1 MRLVLV
7 LALLLAGCGFV
18 DPYTRSR
25 APEADGTAVRNGV
38 AAVFKEAKLSGTP
51 MVSRIYE
58 ANLVSRGDWLMC
70 LRGSSSP
77 KGDTYTLY
85 FTGGNLVA
93 TQRSVL
99 VDRCEDQAYAPYTL
113 TPVIASPQPGSP
125 QAVSPQI
132 TSSTNRVAPTPISAP
147 QGTAAQVTPGSSRI
161 GEPMVLTPR

>member
-1 MRLVLV
+1 MLG
-7 LALLLAGCGFV
+7 GCGIV

-25 APEADGTAVRNGV
+25 APELDAVVVRNGV
-38 AAVFKEAKLSGTP
+38 AATFKEAKLAGTP
-51 MVSRIYE
+51 MVSGIYE
-58 ANLVSRGDWLMC
+58 ANMISRGDWLMC
-70 LRGSSSP
+70 LRGSNSP
-77 KGDTYTLY
+77 KTDTYTMY
-85 FTGGNLVA
+85 FTGYSLVA
-93 TQRSVL
+93 AQRSVL
-99 VDRCEDQAYAPYTL
+99 VDRCDDQAYAPYTL